1 MDHKK
6 RIDDFF
12 AGKLTQEQAQ
22 ELLDWMDS
30 SEAEEF
36 LSAEILQVWSEKIRS
51 HQTEY
56 WNPKPLWEKINLAK
70 DGYSKPHLVRN
81 SKPAKRLFPNWLKA
95 AVVLLV
101 VSISALFYFELTK
114 SEDIPTQISF
124 VGPTMIVREN
134 PAGQKTRINLPDG
147 STVYLNSESKITYP
161 EDFLTNRKIELE
173 GEGFFKVARDE
184 AHPFTVEAKGILT
197 TALGTSFNIST
208 FKADEKV
215 AVTLVTG
222 KVRLNQKGSQKS
234 LDLDPGEESL
244 LSLESAELS
253 KYAVETA
260 DRISWTEGVLRF
272 SETPFEEMVPTLE
285 RWYGV
290 KIEVSGNPGMIKATG
305 TFDSNESLR
314 NVLHVLS
321 ASMEFEYELNN
332 KEVVVKFKDPP
343 M

>member
-12 AGKLTQEQAQ
+12 AGKLTKEQAQ
-22 ELLDWMDS
+22 ELLDWLES

-51 HQTEY
+51 QHAEN
-56 WNPKPLWEKINLAK
+56 WDSKPLWEKINQAK
-70 DGYSKPHLVRN
+70 EGYSKPYLLVDA
-81 SKPAKRLFPNWLKA
+81 KPARKLFPSWLKA

-101 VSISALFYFELTK
+101 VGISAVFYFELQTTG
-114 SEDIPTQISF
+114 ELPREISF
-124 VGPTMIVREN
+124 EIPAKIVREN

-147 STVYLNSESKITYP
+147 STVFLNSESKITYS
-161 EDFLTNRKIELE
+161 EDFLTNRQIELE

-184 AHPFTVEAKGILT
+184 AHPFTVDAKGILT

-208 FKADEKV
+208 FNQEEKV

-222 KVRLNQKGSQKS
+222 KVRLNQKNTQNF
-234 LDLDPGEESL
+234 LDLNPGEESI
-244 LSLESAELS
+244 LSLQESSLTKHS
-253 KYAVETA
+253 VEVA

-272 SETPFEEMVPTLE
+272 SDTPFEELIPTLE

-290 KIEVSGNPGMIKATG
+290 QIQILGNPGKINATG

-321 ASMEFEYELNN
+321 ASMDFEYQLRE
-332 KEVVVKFKDPP
+332 KEVVINFNKRP

>member
-22 ELLDWMDS
+22 ELLDWLDS

-36 LSAEILQVWSEKIRS
+36 LSAEILQLWSEKVRS
-51 HQTEY
+51 YHAGN
-56 WNPKPLWEKINLAK
+56 WNSKPLWEKINQAK
-70 DGYSKPHLVRN
+70 NGYSKPQLLQDP
-81 SKPAKRLFPNWLKA
+81 KPAKVLFPLWLKA

-101 VSISALFYFELTK
+101 VGVSALFYFELNE
-114 SEDIPTQISF
+114 SLEFPAELSF
-124 VGPTMIVREN
+124 VGPKMIIREN

-147 STVYLNSESKITYP
+147 STVYLNSESKITYA
-161 EDFLTNRKIELE
+161 EDFLTNRQIELE
-173 GEGFFKVARDE
+173 GEGFFKVAKDE
-184 AHPFTVEAKGILT
+184 KNPFTVDAEGILT

-208 FKADEKV
+208 FNPNEKV

-222 KVRLNQKGSQKS
+222 KVRLNQKGGKNS
-234 LDLDPGEESL
+234 LDLNPGEESL
-244 LSLESAELS
+244 LSLKDSELI
-253 KYAVETA
+253 KYPVMVS

-272 SETPFEEMVPTLE
+272 AETPFEEMIPILE

-290 KIEVSGNPGMIKATG
+290 KIQVIGNPEKIKATG

-321 ASMEFEYELNN
+321 ASMDFEYELNN
-332 KEVVVKFKDPP
+332 KEVVVNFN
-343 M
+343 